1 MNGANYQRQ
10 SYQKQPYQ
18 TQPGSPSPRPE
29 SGGTQDRKEGNK
41 TANLICIIISA
52 FTIIML
58 ILGLLLKN
66 PYFLIAGIVPAG
78 IYEAWRT
85 EGYYTKGA
93 SIAIVGLVILEIL
106 AILEII
112 KINLAQVLEQDQAY
126 YGGYIFP
133 LGDIKFVFPIVAV
146 ILSILLI
153 YRTYGK
159 YTKWLAVLLLITS
172 VALLYLVNKGALL
185 ELIRHYI

>member
-1 MNGANYQRQ
+1 MAFSSNQETA
-10 SYQKQPYQ
+10 
-18 TQPGSPSPRPE
+18 
-29 SGGTQDRKEGNK
+29 SGEQDKEGGK
-41 TANLICIIISA
+41 LAAQICVGISI
-52 FTIIML
+52 FTIITL
-58 ILGLLLKN
+58 ILGLLFKN
-66 PYFLIAGIVPAG
+66 PYFLIAGIVPAA

-85 EGYYTKGA
+85 EGYYTKGS
-93 SIAIVGLVILEIL
+93 SIAIAILVVLEIL

-112 KINLAQVLEQDQAY
+112 KINLAQILGQDQAY

-185 ELIRHYI
+185 ELIKRYI